1 MGHRELRLQVHTNFW
16 VQRGSPTNR
25 VREPRNKE
33 PEDAEKKK
41 IKVSR
46 NKRVMHTRRDTTQ
59 V

>member
-1 MGHRELRLQVHTNFW
+1 MVWHPTDLAKGASTGGPQGTKTPVHTNFW

-41 IKVSR
+41 
-46 NKRVMHTRRDTTQ
+46 D
-59 V
+59 